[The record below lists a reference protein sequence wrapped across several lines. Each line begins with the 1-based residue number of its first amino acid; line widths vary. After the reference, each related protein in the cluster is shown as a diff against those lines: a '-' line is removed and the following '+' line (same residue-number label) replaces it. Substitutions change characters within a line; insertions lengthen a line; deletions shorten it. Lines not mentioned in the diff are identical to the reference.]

1 MGWIWGQRSIMTFI
15 YKTLLN
21 YLELF
26 VDFLNTETQQIPF
39 ILGFYVNI
47 GHKWKHIL
55 EAIKKYKSCAA
66 CSLKLCVL
74 IKEHNDGKT

>member
-1 MGWIWGQRSIMTFI
+1 MTFI
-15 YKTLLN
+15 NKTLLN

-55 EAIKKYKSCAA
+55 EAIKNISH
-66 CSLKLCVL
+66 VL
-74 IKEHNDGKT
+74 HAL

>member
-1 MGWIWGQRSIMTFI
+1 M
-15 YKTLLN
+15 
-21 YLELF
+21 ELF

-74 IKEHNDGKT
+74 KSITTGKRKKKLQI